1 MAETIGSICDK
12 LVIENIKV
20 FRLREKY
27 ENDKTLS
34 DEQKIELFKLIEL
47 INKQRNEL
55 SKELDQLVED
65 WFDNKSIPRTFKRI
79 KV

>member
-1 MAETIGSICDK
+1 MAETVGSLCDK

-27 ENDKTLS
+27 ENDKTLT

>member
-1 MAETIGSICDK
+1 MSETIGSISDK
-12 LVIENIKV
+12 LIIENIKV

-27 ENDKTLS
+27 ENDKTLT